1 MFGWNGK
8 YLLVNLTTK
17 KITEV
22 SLDKEILLNYLGG
35 RGLAVRLLWDLV
47 KPGTDPLSPDN
58 VLIFAVGPLTGY
70 PLPSSGKMVI
80 AAKSPLTHGYG
91 DGNIGTRAAVELRKA
106 GYDAIV
112 VTGASDKPVKLV
124 VECGKASI
132 EPAEDLWGMRVHD
145 LEPKLYSE
153 YGKNVGALYI
163 GPAGE
168 NLVKFATVISEFGRS
183 GGRPGLG
190 TVMGSKKLKAVVIKG
205 CKELPKPADQA
216 ELVKLGAEAY
226 RVVKEAEGYDF
237 WIRQGTMMTVE
248 WSNKNSVLPTYNF
261 REGVYDFASG
271 IDGYTMEKMKV
282 AQKGCPNCNMPC
294 GNIVE
299 YQVDNTKARS
309 ELDYENVA
317 MLGSNIGIGDLNKVS
332 HLNKLADDL
341 GLDTISLGSS
351 TAFAMEATEK
361 GLIKDGIEWGDFNA
375 AVQLTEDIAH
385 RRGELGNLMADGTRA
400 AAEKLGNGAMTF
412 AMQVKGLEISAY
424 DCHAA
429 PGMALAYGTSSIGAH
444 HKDAWFISLEIKMGR
459 DKYTDEKVEK
469 LVWMQNIRGA
479 VFESLVTCRLPWVEL
494 GLNLDYY
501 PKFLKA
507 ATGVSFTWDDLHK
520 LAERVYTLIRAFWV
534 REYAAEGRGWGRHMD
549 YPPERWFTE
558 PLTKGP
564 LAGAKL
570 DKDGYDRMLSKYYEL
585 RGWDERGVP
594 RKSTLERLGLG
605 FVYEGLKNLVELKD

>member
-22 SLDKEILLNYLGG
+22 SLDKETLLNYLGG
-35 RGLAVRLLWDLV
+35 RGLAIRLLWDLV
-47 KPGTDPLSPDN
+47 KPGTDPLSPNN

-106 GYDAIV
+106 GYDALV

-124 VECGKASI
+124 VECGQASI
-132 EPAEDLWGMRVHD
+132 ESAEDIWGMRVHD
-145 LEPKLYSE
+145 LEPKLYAE
-153 YGKNVGALYI
+153 YGKTVGALYI

-183 GGRPGLG
+183 GGRPGMG
-190 TVMGSKKLKAVVIKG
+190 AVMGSKRLKAIVIKG

-216 ELVKLGAEAY
+216 ELVRLGAEAY
-226 RVVKEAEGYDF
+226 RVVKEAGGYDF
-237 WIRQGTMMTVE
+237 WVRQGTMMTIE

-299 YQVDNTKARS
+299 YQVGSTKARS

-351 TAFAMEATEK
+351 IAFAMEATEK
-361 GLIKDGIEWGDFNA
+361 GLIEDGIEWGDFDA
-375 AVQLTEDIAH
+375 AVQLTEDIAY
-385 RRGELGNLMADGTRA
+385 RRGGLGNLMAEGTRT
-400 AAEKLGNGAMTF
+400 AAEKLGNGAMNF

-469 LVWMQNIRGA
+469 LVWMQNVRGA

-520 LAERVYTLIRAFWV
+520 LAERVYTLVRAFWV

-570 DKDGYDRMLSKYYEL
+570 VRDGYDRMLSKYYEL
-585 RGWDERGVP
+585 RGWDKRGVP
-594 RKSTLERLGLG
+594 RKSTLERLDLG
-605 FVYEGLKNLVELKD
+605 FVYEGLRDLVELRD

>member
-17 KITEV
+17 KISEV
-22 SLDKEILLNYLGG
+22 GLDKETLLNYLGG
-35 RGLAVRLLWDLV
+35 RGLAIRLLWDLV

-112 VTGASDKPVKLV
+112 VTGSSDKPVKLV
-124 VECGKASI
+124 IECGKASI
-132 EPAEDLWGMRVHD
+132 EPAEDIWSMRVHD
-145 LEPKLYSE
+145 LEPKLYAE

-183 GGRPGLG
+183 GGRPGMG
-190 TVMGSKKLKAVVIKG
+190 AVMGSKKLKAIVIKG

-216 ELVKLGAEAY
+216 ELVRLGAEAY
-226 RVVKEAEGYDF
+226 KAVKEADGYDF

-299 YQVDNTKARS
+299 YQVDSTRAKA

-351 TAFAMEATEK
+351 IAFAMEATEK
-361 GLIKDGIEWGDFNA
+361 GLIKDGIEWGDFDA
-375 AVQLTEDIAH
+375 AVQLTEDIAY
-385 RRGELGNLMADGTRA
+385 RRGELGNLMAEGTKA

-469 LVWMQNIRGA
+469 LVWMQNVRGA

-534 REYAAEGRGWGRHMD
+534 REYTAEGRGWGRYMD

-585 RGWDERGVP
+585 RGWDERGIP
-594 RKSTLERLGLG
+594 RKSTLEMLDLDFAYKGLR
-605 FVYEGLKNLVELKD
+605 NLVELKD